1 MSILEKIKSEL
12 KKAMKSKDKNSLLIY
27 RGILAATHNKEIE
40 LKKERL
46 TDDEVAAVLESQAKQ
61 RRDSIIE
68 FQKGGRADLVK
79 KEKDELEKISKYLP
93 SKMPDN
99 EVEKIVKE
107 AISKTGAKK
116 IQDRGKVMAEVMK
129 NKGQIDGATASR
141 IVSQKLNK

>member
-1 MSILEKIKSEL
+1 
-12 KKAMKSKDKNSLLIY
+12 
-27 RGILAATHNKEIE
+27 
-40 LKKERL
+40 
-46 TDDEVAAVLESQAKQ
+46 
-61 RRDSIIE
+61 
-68 FQKGGRADLVK
+68 
-79 KEKDELEKISKYLP
+79 
-93 SKMPDN
+93 MPDN

>member
-1 MSILEKIKSEL
+1 
-12 KKAMKSKDKNSLLIY
+12 LIY